1 MPRLVGI
8 SKPRATR
15 RFVAWASSP
24 MVSGLTMKAPYPAA
38 VVVAAACPERVRRGD
53 RDEQPGRREQ
63 ARGQPPAGG
72 QRDQAGRGRHG
83 DGDACV

>member
-1 MPRLVGI
+1 MPRLVRI

-38 VVVAAACPERVRRGD
+38 VVVATA
-53 RDEQPGRREQ
+53 
-63 ARGQPPAGG
+63 
-72 QRDQAGRGRHG
+72 
-83 DGDACV
+83 